1 MAHTPCR
8 VAVEL
13 GVHKALPRLEKI
25 LASDS
30 SHPESHRPLITAA
43 RTWLA
48 LYVFEV
54 CYLLRR
60 TGTLSYALFAV
71 ISTKYHLELDGRQ

>member
-1 MAHTPCR
+1 MAHTPSR

-30 SHPESHRPLITAA
+30 SDPESHRPLITAA

-54 CYLLRR
+54 SYLLIP
-60 TGTLSYALFAV
+60 AV
-71 ISTKYHLELDGRQ
+71 EMPHAVYL